1 MKSTFV
7 LVVWLSVSLSGVA
20 AAQNLVAVRPLD
32 SPASE
37 ALAHGLRG
45 SSTFG
50 ELVAAVDATGVM
62 VHVVTGDAML
72 FGTSGATRLVAV
84 VGGWRYLRVMVSA
97 HLSIEERAAM
107 LAHEL
112 QHVLEIAQSA
122 AMTQHAVRELYDAIG
137 RPVTGGRDAFET
149 AEAIDTGQRVW
160 RELRS
165 AGREARRSARLTTH
179 QQ

>member
-1 MKSTFV
+1 MKSTGV
-7 LVVWLSVSLSGVA
+7 LVVWLSVWLSAVA
-20 AAQNLVAVRPLD
+20 AAQGISAVRPVDL
-32 SPASE
+32 PASE
-37 ALAHGLRG
+37 ALAHGQRG
-45 SSTFG
+45 SPTLG
-50 ELVAAVDATGVM
+50 DLVAEIDATGVM

-72 FGTSGATRLVAV
+72 FGTRGVTRLVAV
-84 VGGWRYLRVMVSA
+84 VGGWRYLRVMLST
-97 HLSIEERAAM
+97 HLSLDERAAM

-165 AGREARRSARLTTH
+165 SGRATRRAARLVT
-179 QQ
+179 QP